1 MYEDRVFDTIMEE
14 MMAAFGRDV
23 RTDEGSLAYNACA
36 KIAEKLEEIY
46 GDMDELNDNI
56 LPDAQDDWHLIEY
69 GKERGITYHSA
80 TQAVVRAVFHQEIE
94 IGERFTCGDYTY
106 EVIEQIEGYT
116 YQMICETEGTE
127 TNTTIGKL
135 EPAEY
140 VENYQG
146 GEITEILKKGTD
158 DEDIEEFRKKVIET
172 FKTTAF
178 CGNKADYRR
187 YINQLKGIGG
197 CKPRRR
203 QAGEAQIDIY
213 IISDDFSVPD
223 AETVKNVQEAV
234 DPEDSHG
241 EGSGMAPICH
251 TVHISGVTKTS
262 VTIQTKVTYDS
273 GYSTATSKTQIETAV
288 KTYLRELCESWEA
301 KEETDMIVRL
311 SQIEARILNVEGV
324 ADVEATTIN
333 GKAGN
338 LALSFEK
345 IPVLE
350 AVNIV

>member
-1 MYEDRVFDTIMEE
+1 
-14 MMAAFGRDV
+14 
-23 RTDEGSLAYNACA
+23 
-36 KIAEKLEEIY
+36 
-46 GDMDELNDNI
+46 
-56 LPDAQDDWHLIEY
+56 
-69 GKERGITYHSA
+69 
-80 TQAVVRAVFHQEIE
+80 
-94 IGERFTCGDYTY
+94 
-106 EVIEQIEGYT
+106 
-116 YQMICETEGTE
+116 MICETEGTE

-241 EGSGMAPICH
+241 EGNGMAPICH